1 MPCGGQHPYN
11 KPESVIRLNT
21 EYASIQLCYPEDMN
35 QCVAA
40 LLLQDYFLSFVG
52 SRNWQRVKKLGTISS
67 FLSHFFPYLVIKQ
80 QYSGSFSCSRA
91 GGWSYL
97 VICLRACVCFAHVP
111 KAGLS
116 PSLICHYNTW
126 QKGQK
131 ILRGFTGYFNIRF
144 TVESYI
150 RSHKTTWPTHVLKQT
165 VEENGEGGRGGGSDI
180 TQCLKRQTAMHWRFF
195 PSWLSTICWKSCRQY
210 QSTVDKTGILR
221 PHGQKVNLFGEL
233 HKRRWFLRSERP
245 LLEESR
251 PWCMCICAFKPSCGA
266 AVALFL
272 SS

>member
-91 GGWSYL
+91 GG
-97 VICLRACVCFAHVP
+97 
-111 KAGLS
+111 
-116 PSLICHYNTW
+116 
-126 QKGQK
+126 
-131 ILRGFTGYFNIRF
+131 
-144 TVESYI
+144 
-150 RSHKTTWPTHVLKQT
+150 
-165 VEENGEGGRGGGSDI
+165 
-180 TQCLKRQTAMHWRFF
+180 
-195 PSWLSTICWKSCRQY
+195 
-210 QSTVDKTGILR
+210 
-221 PHGQKVNLFGEL
+221 
-233 HKRRWFLRSERP
+233 
-245 LLEESR
+245 
-251 PWCMCICAFKPSCGA
+251 
-266 AVALFL
+266 
-272 SS
+272 